1 MPCGQQNKV
10 RKYASMPKALP
21 LTGCSQKAHSLSP
34 IFSLQLQHNK
44 WPERHWAILV
54 LRDISSRQMGHRGIV
69 TLLFLLE
76 LSSIFNLI
84 DSDEASSLFSK
95 FSSIDSYFLFNSM
108 VPLWMLVF
116 NWSLPL
122 LIWFSIELNK
132 ARFDNSFFTDLKVT
146 FSPFSRVICP
156 TKFKNWRT
164 LKSFWGIIY
173 HICGVSLP
181 PIPGHLEVWG
191 TQRIDILIKVILHC
205 KMVQIGHFQRVIR
218 EVSRG
223 CLMVPIILTC
233 QDMSIFRWSGEI
245 LKKNLTGLA

>member
-1 MPCGQQNKV
+1 MKHESH
-10 RKYASMPKALP
+10 KSIY
-21 LTGCSQKAHSLSP
+21 
-34 IFSLQLQHNK
+34 QH
-44 WPERHWAILV
+44 
-54 LRDISSRQMGHRGIV
+54 V
-69 TLLFLLE
+69 TLCSLCHILWERLLRE
-76 LSSIFNLI
+76 IPTWRHNC
-84 DSDEASSLFSK
+84 
-95 FSSIDSYFLFNSM
+95 
-108 VPLWMLVF
+108 
-116 NWSLPL
+116 
-122 LIWFSIELNK
+122 NK
-132 ARFDNSFFTDLKVT
+132 KYRTI

-233 QDMSIFRWSGEI
+233 QDMSIFR
-245 LKKNLTGLA
+245 